1 MGCYAERTSRRRTSE
16 VVMEQETGAEVKLK
30 IWQRRLDGEH
40 VGACR
45 INARRRVVESGEVQR
60 GR

>member
-1 MGCYAERTSRRRTSE
+1 
-16 VVMEQETGAEVKLK
+16 MEQEMGAEVKLK
-30 IWQRRLDGEH
+30 TWQRRLDEH

-45 INARRRVVESGEVQR
+45 INARRRVVESGEMQK